1 MKEDV
6 VYVYVY
12 GGYFR
17 ERLAYIAMH
26 TVLFKLKAAL
36 FFSSLAIYHFIKC
49 FTLYKLHI
57 YTVEIFSC

>member
-6 VYVYVY
+6 VYAYVY
-12 GGYFR
+12 GGHFK

-36 FFSSLAIYHFIKC
+36 FFSSLAIYHFI
-49 FTLYKLHI
+49 
-57 YTVEIFSC
+57 